1 MKGPSHGA
9 ARPGGHGNVPCVPV
23 LVTRPDPV
31 RQDSDV
37 GLRLRPAHS
46 ALLLATVLVE
56 ATAIGLSWGREPK
69 WDSLVYA
76 VYALANVVAGV
87 LILTRHPRHLIGRLL
102 IATGLLQ
109 AVVSDLGQGWA
120 LSGTPRGWP
129 GSAVAD
135 LAANSVWALG
145 GGLMAATFV
154 LFPDGR
160 LPRSGRVWPWV
171 LPVGG
176 IGTLVLLAGWATG
189 DQVDSLLV
197 DGRNPLRSDTVPS
210 GLLYWAGFVAV
221 TAAMLL
227 GVLAMVLRM
236 HRAEGAE
243 RQQLKWMVFAVGIV
257 VIVLLPTAPVYT
269 SFVGFRIA
277 DALVLTALP
286 LAALAAI
293 WRYRLYDIELIVSR
307 TVLYLAVSLVLGGLF
322 AALVVGLGVVFG
334 GGSTIA
340 TALATLLVALAF
352 RPLRRWLQRYVD
364 RWFDRGRYDALADV
378 AAFMAELR
386 EGLSEPEKVS
396 GVIAAAS
403 SRMRTPEAQAAIVPA
418 LESEAS
424 LAIEMVRLRAEL
436 RHQLEQVRDSRLR
449 IVEAA
454 EAERRRIERDL
465 HDGAQQRLV
474 SIGLALRHVQ
484 HELGESATGVS
495 RTLDAAVQ
503 EVTDTIEELRDLARG
518 IRPGVLDDGLAPAL
532 RDLAHR
538 VQLPVAIEVPDL
550 RYPKDVETAAYFIA
564 CEGVTNAVKHADASH
579 LDLEVHQ
586 IDGRLVVRVSDDGVG
601 GAEMRD
607 GGGLVGVSDRVAAQG
622 GHLTIESMPGRGT
635 TLIAEL
641 SCGS

>member
-1 MKGPSHGA
+1 M
-9 ARPGGHGNVPCVPV
+9 
-23 LVTRPDPV
+23 
-31 RQDSDV
+31 

-46 ALLLATVLVE
+46 ALLLATGLVE

-69 WDSLVYA
+69 WDSVVYA

-87 LILTRHPRHLIGRLL
+87 LILARHPRHLIGRLL

-210 GLLYWAGFVAV
+210 GLLYWVGFVAV

-227 GVLAMVLRM
+227 GALAMVQRM
-236 HRAEGAE
+236 RRVEGVE

-257 VIVLLPTAPVYT
+257 VVVLLPTAPLYT
-269 SFVGFRIA
+269 SFVAFRIA

-352 RPLRRWLQRYVD
+352 RPLRRWFQRYVD
-364 RWFDRGRYDALADV
+364 RWFDRGRYDAVADV

-403 SRMRTPEAQAAIVPA
+403 NRMRTPEAQAAIVPA
-418 LESEAS
+418 LEQEAS

-436 RHQLEQVRDSRLR
+436 RHQLEEVRDSRLR

-484 HELGESATGVS
+484 HELGESATSVT
-495 RTLDAAVQ
+495 RTLEAAVQ

-538 VQLPVAIEVPDL
+538 VQLPVAIEVADV

-564 CEGVTNAVKHADASH
+564 CEGVTNAVKHAEASH

-586 IDGRLVVRVSDDGVG
+586 VDGRLVVRVSDDGVG
-601 GAEMRD
+601 GAEIHD
-607 GGGLVGVSDRVAAQG
+607 GGGLVGVSDRVAAHG
-622 GHLTIESMPGRGT
+622 GHFTIDSVPGRGT